1 MAREALESAEA
12 TQTIRETLAALPE
25 AQRAVI
31 TLRDMIGCTPEETC
45 SALGLTDAN
54 QRVLLH
60 RARTK
65 VRAALEA
72 AFDMSESAA

>member
-1 MAREALESAEA
+1 
-12 TQTIRETLAALPE
+12 
-25 AQRAVI
+25 VI
-31 TLRDMIGCTPEETC
+31 TLRDMIGCTSEETC
-45 SALGLTDAN
+45 NALGVTDTN

-72 AFDMSESAA
+72 AFDTIEALA

>member
-1 MAREALESAEA
+1 VIRA
-12 TQTIRETLAALPE
+12 TVAALPE

-31 TLRDMIGCTPEETC
+31 TLRDMVGCTPEETC
-45 SALGLTDAN
+45 NALGSTDTN

-72 AFDMSESAA
+72 AFDATAVIA